1 MTGIQT
7 MKMVRSV
14 TAAALAATMLA
25 TSAAPAMAQ
34 GYPGGYPGGGYGN
47 SWGGGGY
54 GNDGYRHRRHN
65 RIGAGDVIAG
75 VAILGVLA
83 AIASSGSKRRGSDDR
98 YGDRYRGGIN
108 NENAAADAC
117 AQAAEQRGGQVTGVD
132 NVRRTSDGYSVRG
145 TLSSRGGTDRYG
157 QQRFACEVRYGAV
170 ESVRIDGDN
179 YGSRGW

>member
-1 MTGIQT
+1 

-34 GYPGGYPGGGYGN
+34 SYPGGYPGGGYGN

-54 GNDGYRHRRHN
+54 GGGYGHRRHHN

-75 VAILGVLA
+75 VAILGVIA
-83 AIASSGSKRRGSDDR
+83 AIASSGSKNRRGDDR
-98 YGDRYRGGIN
+98 YGDRYRGGIQD
-108 NENAAADAC
+108 ENAAADAC
-117 AQAAEQRGGQVTGVD
+117 ASAAERRGGQVTGVD
-132 NVRRTSDGYSVRG
+132 NVYRTQGGYSVRG
-145 TLSSRGGTDRYG
+145 TLSSNGRNDRYG
-157 QQRFACEVRYGAV
+157 QQRFTCEVRYGAV
-170 ESVRIDGDN
+170 ESVRIDGDS